1 MTITRW
7 QPLYR
12 LNTLQRDMD
21 RLFDQLT
28 QTSWGDTMPTQ
39 HNQDWVPAVEVKET
53 DAQVI
58 LRAEVPGVSADDLD
72 IQVTR
77 NAVAITGDHRYENK
91 SEDNGYYRSEF
102 RYGQFQRIV
111 PLPSKVENEQV
122 KAEFKDGILTLTMPK
137 AEDERRKVFKVNLTA
152 EQPTA

>member
-28 QTSWGDTMPTQ
+28 QTSWGDTTPTQ

-58 LRAEVPGVSADDLD
+58 LRAEVPGVSAEDLD

-77 NAVAITGDHRYENK
+77 NAVAITGEHRYENK

>member
-28 QTSWGDTMPTQ
+28 QTSWGDAMPAQ

-53 DAQVI
+53 DAHVI
-58 LRAEVPGVSADDLD
+58 LRAEVPGVAAEDLD

-77 NAVAITGDHRYENK
+77 NAVAITGEHRYENK